1 MGAHEDLNRYRMTRV
16 CIEDEAH
23 AELHGEYPTFEEAVL
38 ELERRALVPWDQ
50 PPNVAPCTS
59 WRTCGRRYEIV
70 VYDEARAPW
79 NEIKRVPM
87 LEISASGVNWTATP
101 RAVT

>member
-38 ELERRALVPWDQ
+38 ELQRRALVPWDQ
-50 PPNVAPCTS
+50 PP
-59 WRTCGRRYEIV
+59 
-70 VYDEARAPW
+70 
-79 NEIKRVPM
+79 KR
-87 LEISASGVNWTATP
+87 
-101 RAVT
+101 RAVHLMAYLRSQI